1 MADQALFITPAELVK
16 NTPIGG
22 NVDKDRYTFLIYE
35 KQRFLIEDILG
46 TALYDKIAADI
57 LAGTPLTG
65 HYLTIHVE
73 YLKSILYAA
82 VFAEYVLMGQYNV
95 QDSGIYKATPN
106 NSESAPVDEV
116 RFLATNYEARAD
128 VWIGRLNKYLCD
140 KGNEIP
146 EYRDSQPNDYDQKPQ
161 RDVNMVGG
169 FYLPT
174 KRVKKW
180 YYEDI

>member
-1 MADQALFITPAELVK
+1 MAEAIFITPAELVK

-22 NVDKDRYTFLIYE
+22 NVDQDRYTFLIYE

-46 TALYDKIAADI
+46 SALYEKIANDI

-65 HYLTIHVE
+65 HYLKIHTE
-73 YLKSILYAA
+73 YLKPILYSA

-95 QDSGIYKATPN
+95 QDSGIFKSTPA
-106 NSESAPVDEV
+106 NSESAPVDEI
-116 RFLATNYEARAD
+116 RFLASNYEARAD
-128 VWIGRLNKYLCD
+128 VWIDRLDKYLCD
-140 KGNEIP
+140 KSSEIP
-146 EYRDSQPNDYDQKPQ
+146 EYRDSQPNDYDQKPI

-169 FYLPT
+169 WFLPET
-174 KRVKKW
+174 RAKKW